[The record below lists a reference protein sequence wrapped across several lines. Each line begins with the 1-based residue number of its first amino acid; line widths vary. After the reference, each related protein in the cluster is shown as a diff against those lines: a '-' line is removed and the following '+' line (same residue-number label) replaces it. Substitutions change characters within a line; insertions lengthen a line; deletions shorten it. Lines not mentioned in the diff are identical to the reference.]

1 MLGCPRYS
9 EGAQAARLRG
19 ACGVGVSDLQW
30 GVALAAKR
38 MGRLR
43 GMQGARLGW
52 LRDGHPIVVISIEQV
67 DYGGVGISGAHDVH
81 YAPILRLR
89 LQQVGVGSDCAPT
102 FGSPAKTELIR
113 PLHVKLP

>member
-19 ACGVGVSDLQW
+19 ACGVGVSDLQR

-38 MGRLR
+38 MGRLQ

-52 LRDGHPIVVISIEQV
+52 LWDGHPIVVIGIEQV
-67 DYGGVGISGAHDVH
+67 DCGGVGISGVNDVH
-81 YAPILRLR
+81 
-89 LQQVGVGSDCAPT
+89 
-102 FGSPAKTELIR
+102 
-113 PLHVKLP
+113 